1 MVDNT
6 IHYLLGVSNFNIIIL
21 ARSLWGIYFIM
32 IKNIK
37 YFSFLA
43 IVTIIF
49 VSAGCVTRTITVKTN
64 PRNALVYIDNELAGE
79 SPVTIPFTYYGT
91 RKIMI
96 EKRDEDGRLTHER
109 TTAFEKIKAPVYE
122 TFPLDFF
129 SELLWPRELIDDH
142 VLNYDLVK
150 LEPPSRKEQQEKVI
164 KNAEELRQRV
174 NAPDF

>member
-1 MVDNT
+1 
-6 IHYLLGVSNFNIIIL
+6 
-21 ARSLWGIYFIM
+21 M
-32 IKNIK
+32 IKTIR
-37 YFSFLA
+37 YFHFLA
-43 IVTIIF
+43 IFSIIS

-64 PRNALVYIDNELAGE
+64 PDNALVYIDDKLAGE

-109 TTAFEKIKAPVYE
+109 ATVYEKIKSPVYE
-122 TFPLDFF
+122 VFPLDFF
-129 SELLWPRELIDDH
+129 SEVLWPGKLKDDH

-150 LEPPSRKEQQEKVI
+150 LEPLSRKEQQGKVI

-174 NAPDF
+174 YAPDF

>member
-1 MVDNT
+1 
-6 IHYLLGVSNFNIIIL
+6 
-21 ARSLWGIYFIM
+21 M

-43 IVTIIF
+43 IFAIIF

-64 PRNALVYIDNELAGE
+64 PSNATVYIDNELAGE

-96 EKRDEDGRLTHER
+96 EKKDEDGRLTHER
-109 TTAFEKIKAPVYE
+109 TIAFEKIKAPAYE
-122 TFPLDFF
+122 IFPLDFF
-129 SELLWPRELIDDH
+129 SEVLWPREIKDEH
-142 VLNYDLVK
+142 ILNYDLVK
-150 LEPPSRKEQQEKVI
+150 LELLSIKEHQEKAI

-174 NAPDF
+174 NAPEF

>member
-1 MVDNT
+1 M
-6 IHYLLGVSNFNIIIL
+6 
-21 ARSLWGIYFIM
+21 GIYSVM

-43 IVTIIF
+43 IVAITF

-64 PRNALVYIDNELAGE
+64 PSNALVYIDNELEGE
-79 SPVTIPFTYYGT
+79 SPISIPFIYYGT

-96 EKRDEDGRLTHER
+96 EKRDGDGRLTHER
-109 TTAFEKIKAPVYE
+109 LTAYEKIKAPLYN

-129 SELLWPRELIDDH
+129 SEILLPLELEDDH
-142 VLNYDLVK
+142 VLSYDLVK
-150 LEPPSRKEQQEKVI
+150 LNPPPIKEQQEKLL

>member
-1 MVDNT
+1 
-6 IHYLLGVSNFNIIIL
+6 
-21 ARSLWGIYFIM
+21 M

-43 IVTIIF
+43 IVAIIF

-64 PRNALVYIDNELAGE
+64 PNNALVYIDGKLVGE

-109 TTAFEKIKAPVYE
+109 TTVFEKIKAPVYE
-122 TFPLDFF
+122 IFPLDFF
-129 SELLWPRELIDDH
+129 SEVLWPRELIDDH

-150 LEPPSRKEQQEKVI
+150 LDLLSIKERQKKLL

>member
-1 MVDNT
+1 
-6 IHYLLGVSNFNIIIL
+6 
-21 ARSLWGIYFIM
+21 M
-32 IKNIK
+32 IKTIR
-37 YFSFLA
+37 YFHFLA
-43 IVTIIF
+43 IFAIIS

-64 PRNALVYIDNELAGE
+64 PDNALVYIDDKLAGE

-109 TTAFEKIKAPVYE
+109 ATVYEKIKSPVYE
-122 TFPLDFF
+122 VFPLDFF
-129 SELLWPRELIDDH
+129 SEVLWPGKLKDDH

-150 LEPPSRKEQQEKVI
+150 LEPLSRKEQQEKVI

-174 NAPDF
+174 YAPDF

>member
-6 IHYLLGVSNFNIIIL
+6 IHSLLGLSDFNKIIL
-21 ARSLWGIYFIM
+21 TRNLWDIYFIM

-43 IVTIIF
+43 IVAIIF

-64 PRNALVYIDNELAGE
+64 PSNALVYIDNELQGE

-96 EKRDEDGRLTHER
+96 EKRDGDGKLTHER
-109 TTAFEKIKAPVYE
+109 MTAFEKIKAPVYE
-122 TFPLDFF
+122 IFPLDFF
-129 SELLWPRELIDDH
+129 SEVLWPLEIDDEH
-142 VLNYDLVK
+142 ILSYDLVK
-150 LEPPSRKEQQEKVI
+150 LKPLPLKERQENVI
-164 KNAEELRQRV
+164 KNAEELSQWV
-174 NAPDF
+174 NATDF

>member
-6 IHYLLGVSNFNIIIL
+6 IHYLLGLSNFNIIIL
-21 ARSLWGIYFIM
+21 TRSLWGIYFIM

-43 IVTIIF
+43 IVAIIF

-64 PRNALVYIDNELAGE
+64 PSNALVYIDSELEGE

-96 EKRDEDGRLTHER
+96 EKRDGEGRLTHER
-109 TTAFEKIKAPVYE
+109 MTAFEKIKAPLYNI
-122 TFPLDFF
+122 FPLDFF
-129 SELLWPRELIDDH
+129 SEILWPREIKDDH
-142 VLNYDLVK
+142 ILSYDLVK
-150 LEPPSRKEQQEKVI
+150 LNPPSIKEQQEKLL
-164 KNAEELRQRV
+164 KNAEELRQRI